1 MVDEAEDRFLGMDTV
16 DLEHRQVLGLM
27 ELKLVSGTFLVA
39 FFLLF
44 FNSFSILS
52 FSFFRSEISAFC
64 FLEFST
70 RLSIFDSSL

>member
-1 MVDEAEDRFLGMDTV
+1 MVDETEGRFREMDGV
-16 DLEHRQVLGLM
+16 DVEHRQVLGLM
-27 ELKLVSGTFLVA
+27 ELKLMSGTFLEA